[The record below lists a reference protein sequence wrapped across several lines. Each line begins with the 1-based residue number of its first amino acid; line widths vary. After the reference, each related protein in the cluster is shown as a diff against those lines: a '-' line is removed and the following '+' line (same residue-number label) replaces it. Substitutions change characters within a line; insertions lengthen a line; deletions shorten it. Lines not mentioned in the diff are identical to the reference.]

1 MEVQAYCPD
10 CRKDKKFK
18 LYTDILT
25 KLERCVQI
33 LASCATCHKGKWVEL
48 THEQFEKLPK

>member
-48 THEQFEKLPK
+48 THQQFEKLPK